1 MYKNKKILA
10 IIPARG
16 GSKGIKLKN
25 LQKINGKTLI
35 EIVSNVVSQ
44 IHFIDKSI
52 VSTDHIDIKN
62 EAIKFHLSVPFL
74 RPDNL
79 SGDFVSDYHV
89 IEDTLLKI
97 ESLDS
102 TIYDLIIL
110 LQPTSPARTAEQII
124 NAIQYTIDNNYD
136 SVWSLSPTDLKS
148 HPLKQLILDGNNLK
162 YYLDEGPNIIARQQ
176 LQQTY
181 HRNGLFYVIT
191 RDCLIKHKSIFGPKS
206 SAIIF
211 NDIYPNIDTKEDLQ
225 FAENFINFKNKL
237 D

>member
-1 MYKNKKILA
+1 MYNNKKILA

-35 EIVSNVVSQ
+35 ELVADVVNQ
-44 IHFIDKSI
+44 IQFIDKVI
-52 VSTDHIDIKN
+52 VSTDHIEIKN
-62 EAIKFHLSVPFL
+62 EAIRFNLQVPFL
-74 RPDNL
+74 RPDSL
-79 SGDFVSDYHV
+79 SGDFISDFQV

-97 ESLDS
+97 EALDN

-124 NAIQYTIDNNYD
+124 NAIQYTIDNDYD

-148 HPLKQLILDGNNLK
+148 HPLKQLILLENKLQFYSN
-162 YYLDEGPNIIARQQ
+162 EGSNIIARQQ
-176 LQQTY
+176 LNQTY
-181 HRNGLFYVIT
+181 HRNGLFYIIS
-191 RDCLIKHKSIFGPKS
+191 RNCIMKHKSIFGPNS

-211 NDIYPNIDTKEDLQ
+211 NKIYPNIDTIEDLH
-225 FAENFINFKNKL
+225 FAEKFINSKNI
-237 D
+237 